1 MSDRAARWVQWSDG
15 AGLVTITAGTV
26 SRLFIMSISEAIIER
41 KMESYTILR
50 SLMRGYIKTATGASA
65 VTVGM
70 IALPQPVT
78 LASLGP
84 ADDPQ
89 VDWLYHEEFMRE
101 GDPVNDIVRDLGGKR
116 KVKGSDSELYLYI
129 RNRGPNTT
137 VAHFS
142 GRTLVLLP

>member
-15 AGLVTITAGTV
+15 DSLVTLAGNTI
-26 SRLFIMSISEAIIER
+26 SRLFIMSVSEATIGR

-50 SLMRGYIKTATGASA
+50 SLLRGYIRAATGSA
-65 VTVGM
+65 VITVGM

-84 ADDPQ
+84 ANDPH
-89 VDWLYHEEFMRE
+89 VDWLYHEEFLRE
-101 GDPVNDIVRDLGGKR
+101 GDALGDIVRDLGGKR

-129 RNRGPNTT
+129 RNRDALSVTL
-137 VAHFS
+137 HFS